1 MIVVN
6 KSVAQVGDVAA
17 IGQGMT
23 KYATKHATV
32 AGVLSKITRVV
43 PSQ

>member
-17 IGQGMT
+17 ICQGMT
-23 KYATKHATV
+23 KYATV